1 MSKNTELVFEK
12 MIKET
17 SDIFSFVFE
26 VPEEFAWL
34 PGQHG
39 IFRFKEEI
47 PMEGKD
53 FRIYSFASIKE
64 ENKMLFSTRIV
75 DNPSDFKKHLLKLK
89 TGDVMTVDAARGKFL
104 LEDYQRPI
112 LIMAGGIGI
121 TPVRAFVKAIENEK
135 PDIKDLRILYS
146 DDRGE
151 FAYKDVFDVTKE
163 KYKGLDIEL
172 ISDREVFTNEID
184 DYAKKMKNKSL
195 YYISGTPGMVN
206 FLTEKLEGFGI
217 EKKNIVTDAF
227 AGY

>member
-1 MSKNTELVFEK
+1 
-12 MIKET
+12 
-17 SDIFSFVFE
+17 
-26 VPEEFAWL
+26 
-34 PGQHG
+34 
-39 IFRFKEEI
+39 
-47 PMEGKD
+47 
-53 FRIYSFASIKE
+53 
-64 ENKMLFSTRIV
+64 
-75 DNPSDFKKHLLKLK
+75 
-89 TGDVMTVDAARGKFL
+89 
-104 LEDYQRPI
+104 
-112 LIMAGGIGI
+112 MAGGIGI
-121 TPVRAFVKAIENEK
+121 TPVRAFVKTIENEK

>member
-1 MSKNTELVFEK
+1 MSKNTALVFKK

-17 SDIFSFVFE
+17 SDIYSFIFE
-26 VPEEFAWL
+26 VPDTFDWL

-64 ENKMLFSTRIV
+64 EKMMLFSTRIV
-75 DNPSDFKKHLLKLK
+75 EEPSDFKKNLLKLEP
-89 TGDVMTVDAARGKFL
+89 GDVMTVDKARGKFL
-104 LEDYQRPI
+104 LKDYGKPT

-121 TPVRAFVKAIENEK
+121 TPVRAFIKEIEYK
-135 PDIKDLRILYS
+135 QPTIKDLNIFYS

-151 FAYKDVFDVTKE
+151 FAYEDVFNTTNE
-163 KYKGLDIEL
+163 AYEGLTIEL
-172 ISDREVFTNEID
+172 IDDREVFTNKID
-184 DYAKKMKNKSL
+184 AYAKELKNQSL

-206 FLTEKLEGFGI
+206 FISEKLMSYGI
-217 EKKNIVTDAF
+217 EKENVITDKF

>member
-1 MSKNTELVFEK
+1 MSKNTALVFKK

-17 SDIFSFVFE
+17 SDIYSFIFE
-26 VPEEFAWL
+26 VPDTFDWL

-64 ENKMLFSTRIV
+64 EKMMLFSTRIV
-75 DNPSDFKKHLLKLK
+75 EEPSDFKKNLLKLEP
-89 TGDVMTVDAARGKFL
+89 GDVMTVDKARGKFL
-104 LEDYQRPI
+104 LKDYGKPT

-121 TPVRAFVKAIENEK
+121 TPVRAFIKEIEYK
-135 PDIKDLRILYS
+135 QPTIKDLNIFYS

-151 FAYKDVFDVTKE
+151 FAYEDVFNTTNE
-163 KYKGLDIEL
+163 AYEGLNIEL
-172 ISDREVFTNEID
+172 IDDREVFTNKID
-184 DYAKKMKNKSL
+184 AYAKELKNQSL

-206 FLTEKLEGFGI
+206 FISEKLMSYGI
-217 EKKNIVTDAF
+217 EKENVITDKF

>member
-1 MSKNTELVFEK
+1 MTKKTELVFK
-12 MIKET
+12 KKIKET
-17 SDIFSFVFE
+17 SDIYSFIFE
-26 VPEEFAWL
+26 VPETFNWI

-39 IFRFKEEI
+39 IFRFKDEI

-75 DNPSDFKKHLLKLK
+75 EEASDFKKNLLKLK
-89 TGDVMTVDAARGKFL
+89 LGDIMTVDEARGKFL
-104 LEDYQRPI
+104 LKDYSQRT

-121 TPVRAFVKAIENEK
+121 TPIRAFTKEIENKK
-135 PDIKDLRILYS
+135 PVINDLRILYS

-151 FAYKDVFDVTKE
+151 FAYEDVFNTSKE
-163 KYKGLDIEL
+163 KYDGLDVQL
-172 ISDREVFTNEID
+172 IGDREVFTEKID
-184 DYAKKMKNKSL
+184 AYAEEMKNDSL

-206 FLTEKLEGFGI
+206 FITEKLTGYGI
-217 EKKNIVTDAF
+217 EKENIVTDSF

>member
-1 MSKNTELVFEK
+1 MSKNTALIFKEW
-12 MIKET
+12 IKET
-17 SDIFSFVFE
+17 SDIYSFIFE
-26 VPEEFAWL
+26 VPETFDWL

-53 FRIYSFASIKE
+53 FRIYSFASIME

-75 DNPSDFKKHLLKLK
+75 EEPSDFKKNLLELEP
-89 TGDVMTVDAARGKFL
+89 GDVMTVDQARGKFL
-104 LEDYQRPI
+104 LKDYSRPT

-121 TPVRAFVKAIENEK
+121 TPVRAFVKEIEDKK
-135 PDIKDLRILYS
+135 PKINDLTILYS

-151 FAYKDVFDVTKE
+151 FAYEDVFNKTKE
-163 KYKGLDIEL
+163 KYQGLTIDL
-172 ISDREVFTNEID
+172 IGDRELFTDKID
-184 DYAKKMKNKSL
+184 AYAKDMVNESL

-206 FLTEKLEGFGI
+206 FITETLVGFGV
-217 EKKNIVTDAF
+217 KKENIVTDSF